1 MKKIFLFL
9 LAASTLFGRAFL
21 AESFQLSG
29 NDDDLYP
36 GIGSNGISDIWVM
49 NDSTLLLASGAGLS
63 ISRDGGQNW
72 FTYYSATEGM
82 AYGGVSAITSLGEHI
97 WISTAFDSAGVEEVS
112 GTGGGISHSPDGGLT
127 WEHFRQ
133 PMDHPDSNFV
143 IVNGDTVRALPIVVP
158 IDNITYDLAVTV
170 NSKGDTVLYAASFAG
185 GARRS
190 TDLGKSWRRVILP
203 PDNQD
208 VLNADSPTDFDYTP
222 VDRPDMNLRG
232 NYNHESFSVAARGDF
247 VAIGTAAGI
256 NISYDDGKTWRKY
269 NANNSGITG
278 NFVVALHLDAS
289 GNLLAGCLPALGANE
304 YRALAYSFV
313 DSMGVLYW
321 RSALENT
328 RVYNVSSWQ
337 NSWLVSSGS
346 GAWISR
352 DGWSWAKLGFP
363 VDRSSGE
370 RLYSNEIYALQGDS
384 AGYLWAGTGDGL
396 ARTDDWGVSWDL
408 IRRVSGF
415 ADRSK
420 AKISA
425 YPNPFSPSRMN
436 LFDGDGYVRF
446 LCYLPKAGDINIDV
460 FDFAMKKVRSI
471 AKGNDVNEGYTTYV
485 WNGRNG
491 MNDIA
496 ANGTYFVRL
505 QHHSGEESSTVWTK
519 IIILE

>member
-1 MKKIFLFL
+1 MKKLLLLIFVASL
-9 LAASTLFGRAFL
+9 LYGRAFF

-29 NDDDLYP
+29 NEDDLYP

-49 NDSTLLLASGAGLS
+49 NDSTILLASGAGLS
-63 ISRDGGQNW
+63 ISRDAGES
-72 FTYYSATEGM
+72 FYTYYSATAGM
-82 AYGGVSAITSLGEHI
+82 AYGGVSAIATLGNHI
-97 WISTAFDSAGVEEVS
+97 WIATAFDSAGVEEVS

-127 WEHFRQ
+127 WRHFRQ

-158 IDNITYDLAVTV
+158 IDNITYDLAVTI
-170 NSKGDTVLYAASFAG
+170 NSKGDTILYAASFAG

-190 TDLGKSWRRVILP
+190 ADLGESWKRVILP

-208 VLNADSPTDFDYTP
+208 ILNANSPTNFDYTP
-222 VDRPDMNLRG
+222 VDRPDLNLRG
-232 NYNHESFSVAARGDF
+232 NYNHESFSVVARDDF

-256 NISYDDGKTWRKY
+256 NVSYDDGKSWRKY

-278 NFVVALHLDAS
+278 NFVVALHLDPY
-289 GNLLAGCLPALGANE
+289 GNLLAGTLPALGANE
-304 YRALAYSFV
+304 YRSLAYSYI

-321 RSALENT
+321 RSALDNI
-328 RVYNVSSWQ
+328 RVYNISSWQ
-337 NSWLVSSGS
+337 NSWLVSSSFG
-346 GAWISR
+346 GWISK
-352 DGWSWAKLGFP
+352 DGWSWAKLAYP
-363 VDRSSGE
+363 VDRVSGE

-396 ARTDDWGVSWDL
+396 ARTDDWGLSWDL

-415 ADRSK
+415 ADGNK
-420 AKISA
+420 AQISA

-436 LFDGDGYVRF
+436 LFDGDGFQRF
-446 LCYLPKAGDINIDV
+446 LCYLPQDGDISIDV
-460 FDFAMKKVRSI
+460 FDFAMKKVRSV
-471 AKGNDVNEGYTTYV
+471 ASGHSVNKGYVTYV

-491 MNDIA
+491 LNEMA

-505 QHHSGEESSTVWTK
+505 LYENSNENSTVWTK

>member
-1 MKKIFLFL
+1 MKKILVLVTFVTMLY
-9 LAASTLFGRAFL
+9 GRAFL

-49 NDSTLLLASGAGLS
+49 NDSTILLASGAGLS
-63 ISRDGGQNW
+63 ISRNSGES
-72 FTYYSATEGM
+72 FYTYYSTTAGM
-82 AYGGVSAITSLGEHI
+82 AYGGISAITTLGNHI
-97 WISTAFDSAGVEEVS
+97 WIASAFDSAGVEEVS
-112 GTGGGISHSPDGGLT
+112 GTGGGISHSPDGGLS
-127 WEHFRQ
+127 WRHFRQ

-170 NSKGDTVLYAASFAG
+170 NSQGDTILYAASFAG

-190 TDLGKSWRRVILP
+190 TDLGKTWKRVILP

-208 VLNADSPTDFDYTP
+208 VLNTNSIGNFDYSP
-222 VDRPDMNLRG
+222 VDRPDLNLRG
-232 NYNHESFSVAARGDF
+232 NYNHESFSVVAKGDF

-256 NISYDDGKTWRKY
+256 NVSYDDGKTWRKY

-278 NFVVALHLDAS
+278 NFVVALHLDS
-289 GNLLAGCLPALGANE
+289 FGNLLAGTLPALGANE
-304 YRALAYSFV
+304 YRSLAYSYI

-321 RSALENT
+321 RSALENV
-328 RVYNVSSWQ
+328 RVYNVSSWR
-337 NSWLVSSGS
+337 NNWLVSSS
-346 GAWISR
+346 TGAWLSG
-352 DGWSWAKLGFP
+352 DGWSWIKLGYP
-363 VDRSSGE
+363 VDKVSGE
-370 RLYSNEIYALQGDS
+370 RLYSNEIYALQVDS
-384 AGYLWAGTGDGL
+384 AAFLWAGTGDGL
-396 ARTDDWGVSWDL
+396 AKTDDWGLSWEL

-420 AKISA
+420 AVISA

-436 LFDGDGYVRF
+436 LFEGDGYLRF
-446 LCYLPKAGDINIDV
+446 LCQLPEAGRVSIDV

-471 AKGNDVNEGYTTYV
+471 ASGHNVSQGYHTYV

-491 MNDIA
+491 LYDIV

-505 QHHSGEESSTVWTK
+505 QFEGGANNATAWTK